1 MNAPDGK
8 TGATGDRLLVVYAGG
23 TLYDGVAGTDR
34 QIADRLTRLADV
46 LYVDPPQPT
55 RRFAGHALER
65 VRPGLW
71 RLTPAAPPG
80 GYRPGV
86 RRLTEVLA
94 RRAVRRAAATIGAPI
109 GAVIVAGT
117 IDLLGAAPPGAPA
130 LWYRTDDLVAGAG
143 LIGLSAGPL
152 ARAEARMAARA
163 DAIAVVSPALA
174 DRMAGLGRIAALVP
188 NGCDVAAYDG
198 VDDAPWPDDLPQE
211 LAGRPVAGFVG
222 HVNAR
227 IDLGLLERVA
237 AAGHP
242 LVIVGPA
249 SRDFAGGRFA
259 ELCALPNVHWV
270 GRKPYVEL
278 PSYLRAIDVGLTP
291 YADTA
296 FNRASFPLKT
306 LEYLAA
312 GRAAVT
318 TALPA
323 AEWLAAGPLLR
334 IAATPEDFAR
344 AAGEE
349 LARPRTGELY
359 ARRRAFAAE
368 HDWNRRLATLA
379 GLIGVEAKEV
389 AGR

>member
-1 MNAPDGK
+1 MAQSTVNAPDGK

-163 DAIAVVSPALA
+163 DAIAVVSPRWPTAWPGW
-174 DRMAGLGRIAALVP
+174 AGSPRWCPTGATWPPTTGWTTRRGRTT
-188 NGCDVAAYDG
+188 CRRS
-198 VDDAPWPDDLPQE
+198 WR
-211 LAGRPVAGFVG
+211 AGRWPGS
-222 HVNAR
+222 
-227 IDLGLLERVA
+227 LGTSTPGSTWA
-237 AAGHP
+237 CWSG
-242 LVIVGPA
+242 
-249 SRDFAGGRFA
+249 SR
-259 ELCALPNVHWV
+259 
-270 GRKPYVEL
+270 
-278 PSYLRAIDVGLTP
+278 
-291 YADTA
+291 
-296 FNRASFPLKT
+296 
-306 LEYLAA
+306 
-312 GRAAVT
+312 
-318 TALPA
+318 
-323 AEWLAAGPLLR
+323 
-334 IAATPEDFAR
+334 
-344 AAGEE
+344 
-349 LARPRTGELY
+349 RPGTR
-359 ARRRAFAAE
+359 
-368 HDWNRRLATLA
+368 W
-379 GLIGVEAKEV
+379 
-389 AGR
+389 